1 MPKSDSSNLY
11 PNKLSDPTDS
21 KFGSHHFFLLV
32 IILWIFGGNFIW
44 MLLDIRPPSYDQG
57 LHLFKTFNYWEALS
71 SGSEDWWQDMLNV
84 EPFYPPFYHLSLI
97 PLSLIFGFTLDIG
110 VIGNSFYMVIM
121 ALSIYGIGKILY
133 TRNTGLIAA
142 FLVSSYPLI
151 VSMSREYI
159 ISVMLTAMTT
169 LAYYLFL
176 KSENFEDKKYS
187 LWFSFIFAVGLMVKW
202 TFFIYVLP
210 AVLAGLWGKK
220 IDLKDR
226 LIQLAYY
233 IGMIAALLIVPF
245 FILIIGAQRW
255 IPLTLEFLLIWA
267 LVKHFPKTSLS
278 AQKTLNL
285 IFLSCI
291 SVLICFPWYAHN
303 LINILIGMSKFAFPS
318 SVLKGSMA
326 WDLGIW
332 AFYLEVISRQ
342 MGYPL
347 MAIFVITFFLYI
359 FKKGRFNWILLAWAI
374 LPIIVFTFVNNK
386 GARYTM
392 PSLPAMALI
401 TAVVLTQVKNISL
414 RKFLYSITGIT
425 TLVTILYN
433 GFIPKPA
440 FLPYL
445 GQGNLPIT
453 QLWPINAMLDDIIEE
468 AKPEKGEQIIVRTL
482 ANYKYF
488 QRGAFGDFVA
498 FRGLPI
504 VMKSV
509 KRNVGEMTDFFITR
523 SGDFSGQSSNAINS
537 KINLLTKDPALTKTF
552 KLFRSYPLPD
562 GNLGL
567 LYKFD
572 MEPANSLPGITDLKF
587 IGKRLEVAFS
597 RYPIYGVKNG
607 VNMTVSI
614 TPTNNPQDIYYGRYK
629 SIQIKADSVVSNK
642 VLIKNFELL
651 FENVQINI
659 YDLLLNGRF
668 ILFNLERLTPR
679 GTIHFGDLEKSA
691 AVAMKGKGNI
701 NVSGSKN
708 SLTVHAKYSLPQG
721 QVVEGETKINIL
733 FSSGEKIQPAF
744 EHLKLGPLDIPI
756 LFIRRITNARLILT
770 PTPGWPLTTNI
781 KSLKISPRKIEIN

>member
-1 MPKSDSSNLY
+1 
-11 PNKLSDPTDS
+11 
-21 KFGSHHFFLLV
+21 
-32 IILWIFGGNFIW
+32 
-44 MLLDIRPPSYDQG
+44 
-57 LHLFKTFNYWEALS
+57 
-71 SGSEDWWQDMLNV
+71 
-84 EPFYPPFYHLSLI
+84 
-97 PLSLIFGFTLDIG
+97 
-110 VIGNSFYMVIM
+110 
-121 ALSIYGIGKILY
+121 
-133 TRNTGLIAA
+133 
-142 FLVSSYPLI
+142 
-151 VSMSREYI
+151 
-159 ISVMLTAMTT
+159 
-169 LAYYLFL
+169 
-176 KSENFEDKKYS
+176 
-187 LWFSFIFAVGLMVKW
+187 
-202 TFFIYVLP
+202 
-210 AVLAGLWGKK
+210 
-220 IDLKDR
+220 
-226 LIQLAYY
+226 
-233 IGMIAALLIVPF
+233 
-245 FILIIGAQRW
+245 
-255 IPLTLEFLLIWA
+255 
-267 LVKHFPKTSLS
+267 
-278 AQKTLNL
+278 
-285 IFLSCI
+285 
-291 SVLICFPWYAHN
+291 
-303 LINILIGMSKFAFPS
+303 
-318 SVLKGSMA
+318 
-326 WDLGIW
+326 
-332 AFYLEVISRQ
+332 
-342 MGYPL
+342 
-347 MAIFVITFFLYI
+347 
-359 FKKGRFNWILLAWAI
+359 
-374 LPIIVFTFVNNK
+374 
-386 GARYTM
+386 M

-414 RKFLYSITGIT
+414 RNFLYSITGIT

-445 GQGNLPIT
+445 GQGNIPIT

-468 AKPEKGEQIIVRTL
+468 AKPKKGEQIIVRTL

-488 QRGAFGDFVA
+488 QRGAFRDFAV
-498 FRGLPI
+498 FRDLPI
-504 VMKSV
+504 VMKGV

-523 SGDFSGQSSNAINS
+523 SGDFSSQSPNAINS
-537 KINLLTKDPALTKTF
+537 KNLLTKDPALTKTF

-572 MEPANSLPGITDLKF
+572 MEPANSLPGITDLEL

-614 TPTNNPQDIYYGRYK
+614 IPTNNPQDIYYGRYK
-629 SIQIKADSVVSNK
+629 SIKIKADSVVSNK

-668 ILFNLERLTPR
+668 ILFDLERLTPR
-679 GTIHFGDLEKSA
+679 GTIHFDDLEKSA

-708 SLTVHAKYSLPQG
+708 SLTIHAKYSLPQG
-721 QVVEGETKINIL
+721 QVVKGETKINIL